1 MRSVIDVSTLEYVQ
15 STLIKTVNEVI
26 QIQQQGVS
34 EREKAVTRLKDLQ
47 DNYKK
52 IVKTDSQRIAMKK

>member
-52 IVKTDSQRIAMKK
+52 IVKTDSHRIATKK